1 MSHFKVNTSNS
12 HSNKSC
18 IFHYTLCES
27 TWSIISSSELSV
39 KNLSVLHTAWFWKQN
54 EQKLSFIYKI
64 ISESHSRCKNLK
76 YEVLVFYL
84 LTDRLCLA
92 YLFVYVCETE
102 SEGELGEGR
111 ETYSKQVWCIFKQ
124 RKSELEFV
132 KSCHLIYHLNNYICC
147 LYLSSERT
155 QVHYKFLRSIKIK
168 YISLLIF
175 WQCWY
180 FNRIFY
186 LNIFK

>member
-1 MSHFKVNTSNS
+1 MGWRSLILSLRGPSLGNNR
-12 HSNKSC
+12 
-18 IFHYTLCES
+18 
-27 TWSIISSSELSV
+27 WIISSSELSV

-155 QVHYKFLRSIKIK
+155 QVHYKFLRSREKTASHSYFK
-168 YISLLIF
+168 SWSLSNTSFL
-175 WQCWY
+175 
-180 FNRIFY
+180 Y
-186 LNIFK
+186 L